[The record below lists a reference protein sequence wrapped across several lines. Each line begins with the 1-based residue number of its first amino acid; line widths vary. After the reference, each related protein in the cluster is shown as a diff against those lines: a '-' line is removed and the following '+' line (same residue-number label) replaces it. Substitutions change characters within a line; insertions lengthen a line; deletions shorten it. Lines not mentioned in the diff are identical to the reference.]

1 MRLEQEIKSNSRY
14 NIIAP
19 QTNKLKHLFTFLLLL
34 LLLYLS
40 AKKIDFS
47 LPELFIGLPN
57 MIDLLVQMFPPNW
70 GYFERITS
78 PILDTIRIAILGTTF
93 GAILSIPLALLAANN
108 IFHTKWITLPAR
120 FILNLIRTI
129 PDLLLAS
136 IFVAIF
142 GIGAVPGILALAGF
156 SLGIISKLFYEA
168 IETIDN
174 GPLEA
179 MTAVGANKIK
189 WIALGV
195 IPQVIPQFISFFLY
209 MFEVNIRA
217 ASVLGL
223 VGAGGI
229 GLYYEQT
236 LGFFEYD
243 KTASIIIY
251 TLAIVLIIDL
261 ISNKL
266 REKLI

>member
-1 MRLEQEIKSNSRY
+1 MKTEQEIKTNTILHS
-14 NIIAP
+14 AP
-19 QTNKLKHLFTFLLLL
+19 LPSKKLKYLFTFLLVLL
-34 LLLYLS
+34 LIFLSGQKIGFSFYELL
-40 AKKIDFS
+40 
-47 LPELFIGLPN
+47 IGLPN
-57 MIDLLVQMFPPNW
+57 MGDLLVQMFPPNW
-70 GYFERITS
+70 AYFVRITE

-93 GAILSIPLALLAANN
+93 GAILSIPLALLAAKN
-108 IFHTKWITLPAR
+108 IFQSNWITYPAR

-156 SLGIISKLFYEA
+156 SFGIIAKLFYEA
-168 IETIDN
+168 IESIDK

-195 IPQVIPQFISFFLY
+195 IPQVIPQFTSFFLY

-251 TLAIVLIIDL
+251 TLAVVLIIDI

-266 REKLI
+266 REKIL